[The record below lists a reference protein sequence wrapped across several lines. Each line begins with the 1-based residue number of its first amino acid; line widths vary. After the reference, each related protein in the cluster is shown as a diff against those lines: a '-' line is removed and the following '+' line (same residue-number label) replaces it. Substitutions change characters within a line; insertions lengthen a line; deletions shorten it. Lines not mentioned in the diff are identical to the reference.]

1 MSATWSDLNIFIPE
15 KASPVVEIDTEAGAA
30 YIRFSN
36 EPIFKTLLLRD
47 DEIVATVDIDSKG
60 VPVGIEV
67 VGTTE
72 FTLDKLLEDA
82 GIPHYSVGKA
92 SREYLRYVRA

>member
-1 MSATWSDLNIFIPE
+1 MIWSDLNIFMPD
-15 KASPVVEIDTEAGAA
+15 KAMPVVEIDIEASAA
-30 YIRFSN
+30 YIRFSSR
-36 EPIFKTLLLRD
+36 PIIRTIVIRD
-47 DEIVATVDIDSKG
+47 DEIVATVDVDGQGEAVG
-60 VPVGIEV
+60 VEV

-82 GIPHYSVGKA
+82 GIPLYSVGKA